1 MPQPPEPYGVSSYF
15 GWFGIRGI
23 DNDDDDIED
32 KRPGALGYRSVNIL
46 PKAEILYFGIGALER
61 VSLL

>member
-46 PKAEILYFGIGALER
+46 PKGGSLISCMG
-61 VSLL
+61 SLL